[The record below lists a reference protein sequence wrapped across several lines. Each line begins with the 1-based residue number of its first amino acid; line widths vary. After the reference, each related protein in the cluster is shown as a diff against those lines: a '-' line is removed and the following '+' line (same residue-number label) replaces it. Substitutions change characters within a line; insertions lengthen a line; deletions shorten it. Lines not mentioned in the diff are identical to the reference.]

1 VRRSN
6 QHSAISS
13 QFTAALLGLILLC
26 MPGATHGEP
35 EPQGPEAERLRAAKA
50 LFFDRKYAEARQA
63 WSDVLAHA
71 QGAAAATA
79 AYWIARCSESLD
91 QPERAY
97 REYGAFLARKPADR
111 TLAEEARTGRIGLAA
126 RLVKAGR
133 AEFKPGLLEGLD
145 DSSRAVRIFTAIQ
158 LAGLGECARAA
169 PVLRQV
175 AEEEEDED
183 LVQRAR
189 LGLLRCDPASLSGS
203 GSSRTPASPAGG
215 ATRWVKVRIFEQA
228 RSRPKLSLNIPVGL
242 ADLVCKSLPE
252 DARRDLGKKGL
263 DCDNF
268 WQRLK
273 AMPPADILE
282 IEGDEGERIQIWI
295 E

>member
-1 VRRSN
+1 M
-6 QHSAISS
+6 
-13 QFTAALLGLILLC
+13 LLC
-26 MPGATHGEP
+26 VPAVGRGEP
-35 EPQGPEAERLRAAKA
+35 EPQGADAERLRNAKA
-50 LFFDRKYAEARQA
+50 LYFDHKYIEARQA
-63 WSDVLAHA
+63 WTDVLAHS
-71 QGAAAATA
+71 QGAPAATA

-97 REYGAFLARKPADR
+97 REYGEFLARKPADR
-111 TLAEEARTGRIGLAA
+111 TLAEEARTSRISLAA

-133 AEFKPGLLEGLD
+133 AEFKTGLVQGLD
-145 DSSRAVRIFTAIQ
+145 DPSKAVRIFTAIQ
-158 LAGLGECARAA
+158 LAGMDECARAV
-169 PVLRQV
+169 PILRRV
-175 AEEEEDED
+175 AEEERDED

-189 LGLLRCDPASLSGS
+189 LGLLRCDPKGLSETRPPVG
-203 GSSRTPASPAGG
+203 TG
-215 ATRWVKVRIFEQA
+215 ATRWVKVRIFEPA
-228 RSRPKLSLNIPVGL
+228 GSRPKLSLNIPVGL

-252 DARRDLGKKGL
+252 DARKDLGKKGL

-273 AMPPADILE
+273 AMPPAQILE